1 MHHNCKNCL
10 EISQLENKIRLE
22 ENKIAI
28 DSFFC
33 YKRKGTEF
41 MKNNKLILNKSKDL
55 EVKRT
60 MFLPK
65 KLIRLLSVQIMLK
78 EYNQLIQ

>member
-1 MHHNCKNCL
+1 
-10 EISQLENKIRLE
+10 
-22 ENKIAI
+22 
-28 DSFFC
+28 
-33 YKRKGTEF
+33 
-41 MKNNKLILNKSKDL
+41 MKNNKLRLNKSKDL

-60 MFLPK
+60 MFLLK

>member
-1 MHHNCKNCL
+1 
-10 EISQLENKIRLE
+10 
-22 ENKIAI
+22 
-28 DSFFC
+28 
-33 YKRKGTEF
+33 

-65 KLIRLLSVQIMLK
+65 KLIRFLSVQIMLK
-78 EYNQLIQ
+78 EYNQLIQQRLWND